1 MKISAKLSI
10 LSGISILCCSV
21 AVCVLS
27 IVIFNRG
34 FMATI
39 NETLDTTRA
48 GIERT
53 IKDRENT
60 LQYGARSL
68 AEREDIAEALGT
80 RNFSE
85 LRDLLDGEEESMGV
99 DILFVTNASG
109 LALAGTAS
117 TSAGELDC
125 VSSAL
130 EGEGFYSVEESPGV
144 DYAML
149 ASFPVFYDDEIV
161 GCVVAGFDLSSEDF
175 VTLIKEAYAMECS
188 VFREN
193 TIVASTLYD
202 EDGESIVGEEMED
215 LELVNTVMRGG
226 TYRGEEIIGDSTYQC
241 YYFPLASEDGSVSGM
256 VFMAKSEEIIQRTV
270 RHTVL
275 IAVPSLLV
283 LCAIFMVLG
292 VMMIYKT
299 IHPLVKVKQSFDDI
313 SAGDADLTK
322 RIEVVSHDEIGDVVV
337 GFNTFSGKLQTII
350 AQIKASKDDLSREG
364 ESMSLVTQDTS
375 SAISQIIANINDI
388 HQQITSQGGSV
399 SQTAGAVNQISSN
412 IDSLNNMIAGQSAS
426 VTEASAA
433 VEEMIG
439 NISSVNESVEKMAN
453 SFGNLDKDVQTGVHK
468 QLSVNEK
475 LLEIET
481 QSKMLGDANKA
492 IASIARQTNL
502 LAMNAAIEAAHAGE
516 AGKGFSVVA
525 DEIRKL
531 SETSSD
537 QSRTIG
543 QQLEKIRE
551 SIGEV
556 VSASKDSS
564 VALSA
569 VSEKIKDTDQLVAQI
584 RLAMDEQN
592 RGSKQISTAL
602 KNMND
607 STVEVHNASGEMAD
621 GNRMI
626 LSEIRRLQD
635 ATSVIQS
642 SMGEMAVSANKIS
655 DTGTALGDIAQKVK
669 VSINKIGV
677 QIDQFSV

>member
-21 AVCVLS
+21 AVCILS
-27 IVIFNRG
+27 IVIFNNG

-39 NETLDTTRA
+39 NETLETTRA
-48 GIERT
+48 GIQRT
-53 IKDRENT
+53 ILDRENT
-60 LQYGARSL
+60 LQYGARSV
-68 AEREDIAEALGT
+68 AERQDVAEALGE

-85 LRDLLDGEEESMGV
+85 LRNLLEDEEEHMGV
-99 DILFVTNASG
+99 DIFFVTNANG
-109 LALAGTAS
+109 LAIAGTAS
-117 TSAGELDC
+117 TDAGELAC
-125 VSSAL
+125 VESAL
-130 EGEGFYSVEESPGV
+130 NGEGVYTVEESPGV

-149 ASFPVFYDDEIV
+149 ASFPVVYDGELV
-161 GCVVAGFDLSSEDF
+161 GCVVSGYDLSSEDF
-175 VTLIKEAYAMECS
+175 VNLIKEAYSIECS
-188 VFREN
+188 IFREDI
-193 TIVASTLYD
+193 IVASTLYD
-202 EDGESIVGEEMED
+202 EDGESIVGEQMD
-215 LELVNTVMRGG
+215 DTELVGRVMSGQV
-226 TYRGEEIIGDSTYQC
+226 YRGAEIIGDDSFQSC
-241 YYFPLASEDGSVSGM
+241 YFPLAGEDGNITGM
-256 VFMAKSEEIIQRTV
+256 VFMAKSEAIIQRTM

-275 IAVPSLLV
+275 FVIPSLIL
-283 LCAIFMVLG
+283 LCAAFVIFG
-292 VMMIYKT
+292 AMMTYRI

-322 RIEVVSHDEIGDVVV
+322 RIEIVSRDEIGDVVA
-337 GFNTFSGKLQTII
+337 GFNTFSGKLQSII
-350 AQIKASKDDLSREG
+350 AQVKSSKDDLNTEG
-364 ESMSLVTQDTS
+364 ESMAFVTQDTS
-375 SAISQIIANINDI
+375 SAITQIIANIDDV
-388 HQQITSQGGSV
+388 HRQITNQGDSV
-399 SQTAGAVNQISSN
+399 NQTAGAVNQISSN
-412 IDSLNNMIAGQSAS
+412 IDSLNAMIAGQSAS

-439 NISSVNESVEKMAN
+439 NIFSVNESVEKMAK
-453 SFGNLDKDVQTGVHK
+453 SFGNLDQDVQTGVHK
-468 QLSVNEK
+468 QLSVNER

-531 SETSSD
+531 SETSSE

-543 QQLEKIRE
+543 QQLGIIRE
-551 SIGEV
+551 SIDEV
-556 VSASKDSS
+556 VSASKESS

-592 RGSKQISTAL
+592 KGSEQISTAL
-602 KNMND
+602 KKMND
-607 STVEVHNASGEMAD
+607 STVEVRNASGEMAD

-635 ATSVIQS
+635 ATSVIQG
-642 SMGEMAVSANKIS
+642 SMGEMTVSARKIS

-669 VSINKIGV
+669 GSINKIGS
-677 QIDQFSV
+677 QIDQFKV